1 MAVTV
6 RAIQFVYGDAA
17 LSAVQIR
24 HWFKQFQGG
33 RDTVIDLPRR
43 VKDKTGRT
51 EANIDKVCTALDQDR
66 RLSITALSVSCDIPW
81 STCRKIVK
89 LDLKLSRKAA
99 KFVPHLLQENQVQER
114 MRISGNMLNRLQSE
128 PHFLDYVVTTD
139 ESWMYCYDP
148 ELKNQSSA
156 WLAKGEQ
163 RPVKVARPRTVG
175 KLLLISFFDSKG
187 VIHWEYQRGT
197 LVSAQ
202 FINILGNLRH
212 AISRKRGNKYL
223 QNFTLHMDNTSPHT
237 SQPTRTFL
245 MLSKTKVLEHPAYSP
260 DLAPSDFWF
269 FPHLKK
275 PLRGKWFNSIA
286 ELQQAVDKEIGEIS
300 SFEFEQCIQRDWPK
314 RWARCVD
321 KDGLYFEGLQ

>member
-1 MAVTV
+1 MGVLMSVTV

-24 HWFKQFQGG
+24 HWFKRFQGG
-33 RDTVIDLPRR
+33 RDCVVDLPRWA
-43 VKDKTGRT
+43 KDRTGRT
-51 EANIDKVCTALDQDR
+51 QANIDKVRAALDQDR
-66 RLSITALSVSCDIPW
+66 CLSITALSVACEIPW

-99 KFVPHLLQENQVQER
+99 KFVPHLLQEPQVQER
-114 MRISGNMLNRLQSE
+114 MRISSNMLQKLRSE

-139 ESWMYCYDP
+139 KSWMYCYDP

-187 VIHWEYQRGT
+187 VT

-202 FINILGNLRH
+202 FINILSNLRH
-212 AISRKRGNKYL
+212 AISRKRGQKYM
-223 QNFTLHMDNTSPHT
+223 QNFTLHMDNASPHT

-245 MLSKTKVLEHPAYSP
+245 LLSKTKVLEHPAYSL
-260 DLAPSDFWF
+260 DLAPSDFCF
-269 FPHLKK
+269 FPQLKK

-286 ELQQAVDKEIGEIS
+286 ELQQAVDQEIGQIS

-321 KDGLYFEGLQ
+321 KERLYFEGLQ